1 MKRFLLPLL
10 LLFPLSADTHEIF
23 HTRRSMEC
31 MKQRECTFGV
41 NELTSEEKPEEVKVI
56 LENLNE
62 MGVKVYRAIPQYFID
77 EYRGLYYSDKNSL
90 YLNSRYTSDDESLL
104 KVLRHEGWHAAQDCM
119 AGTIANS
126 DLAII
131 LDHKVIPSH
140 IIDETFMRYG
150 VTDPTVIRI
159 EREAVWAMYE
169 PNMTIKALEAC
180 NSDVPMWE
188 TYFPPKRT
196 WSYLYWNGY
205 IK

>member
-1 MKRFLLPLL
+1 MKRFLLPLV
-10 LLFPLSADTHEIF
+10 LLFPLSAVAHDIF

-31 MKQRECTFGV
+31 MKQRECTAGV
-41 NELTSEEKPEEVKVI
+41 NELTPEEKPEEVKII
-56 LENLNE
+56 LENLKE
-62 MGVKVYRAIPQYFID
+62 MGVKVYSAIPQYFID

-90 YLNSRYTSDDESLL
+90 FLNSRYTKDDESLL

-119 AGTIANS
+119 AGTVANS
-126 DLAII
+126 DLATI
-131 LDHKVIPSH
+131 LSHDKIPSH
-140 IIDETFMRYG
+140 IIDETFLRYG
-150 VTDPTVIRI
+150 PHDPTVFRI

-180 NSDVPMWE
+180 NSDVPMWK

-196 WSYLYWNGY
+196 WSYLYHNGY